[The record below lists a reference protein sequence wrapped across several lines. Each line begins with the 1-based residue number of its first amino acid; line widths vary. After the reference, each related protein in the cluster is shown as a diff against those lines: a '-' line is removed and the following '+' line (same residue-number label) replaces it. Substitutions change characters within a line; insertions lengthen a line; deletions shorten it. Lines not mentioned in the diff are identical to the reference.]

1 MRKKILFFLLCWL
14 LVLVLLSGCSGGQ
27 GTTVHSSN
35 DSDDSSPEQ
44 SAQESYPE
52 EDPIQEELP
61 DLELNDD
68 AVGEADL
75 VPVIPQTPGM
85 SVEQT
90 EESSQPEDEPTAPNI
105 EPDASPVPEISS
117 GATESQESASGNME
131 MENPGSEEEI
141 TEMKMTVQV
150 GADTFTATLESNT
163 AVEELVELLE
173 SGPLTIQMSD
183 YGGFEKV
190 GNLGTS
196 LPTSNIQTTT
206 QTGDIVLYQGILYST
221 KAAKLSFSTALTP
234 GAIPDWAG
242 LMTLPVGQ
250 KLWAMERY
258 R

>member
-1 MRKKILFFLLCWL
+1 M
-14 LVLVLLSGCSGGQ
+14 
-27 GTTVHSSN
+27 
-35 DSDDSSPEQ
+35 
-44 SAQESYPE
+44 
-52 EDPIQEELP
+52 
-61 DLELNDD
+61 ELNDD